1 MEAYIT
7 QADPSDPKDAL
18 TRLLAAIVAWLR
30 ALLAEHQAG
39 LLPPAQAH
47 PAPTRAHTR
56 KARKTANH
64 QRHARTNA
72 RTRAPLI
79 RAPRPMPVPP
89 RTERQRDMTKGLP
102 RPRLVAP
109 S

>member
-7 QADPSDPKDAL
+7 PPDPSCPADPLA
-18 TRLLAAIVAWLR
+18 RLLVAILAWLR

-39 LLPPAQAH
+39 LLPPT
-47 PAPTRAHTR
+47 PTRRAFKRKTR
-56 KARKTANH
+56 KIAI
-64 QRHARTNA
+64 Q
-72 RTRAPLI
+72 
-79 RAPRPMPVPP
+79 APRRRAAVVVARGPMPACP
-89 RTERQRDMTKGLP
+89 RAANPRDMTMGLP

>member
-7 QADPSDPKDAL
+7 PPDPNCPADPFA
-18 TRLLAAIVAWLR
+18 RLLAAILAWLR

-39 LLPPAQAH
+39 LLPPT
-47 PAPTRAHTR
+47 PPRR
-56 KARKTANH
+56 SFKRKTGKIAI
-64 QRHARTNA
+64 QTPRSRAAFILARG
-72 RTRAPLI
+72 
-79 RAPRPMPVPP
+79 PMPACP
-89 RTERQRDMTKGLP
+89 RAATPRDMTMGLP